1 MKMKPDTPWKRNL
14 YRAIAHSPLD
24 GVVFVSAPSRDHAA
38 RKIRNALA
46 VLYNTPPHKVDFDDL
61 ASFEDLVSVGVSVD
75 EDLRVFEMS
84 RSGRE
89 VTGWTNAPLFLTH
102 DQTLLGKWAELYAG
116 IAFQETRGLINRT
129 R

>member
-1 MKMKPDTPWKRNL
+1 
-14 YRAIAHSPLD
+14 
-24 GVVFVSAPSRDHAA
+24 
-38 RKIRNALA
+38 
-46 VLYNTPPHKVDFDDL
+46 
-61 ASFEDLVSVGVSVD
+61 
-75 EDLRVFEMS
+75 MS

-116 IAFQETRGLINRT
+116 IAFQKTRGLINRT